1 MGKLVIL
8 RDNEEDGV
16 IMFCGAQEQPLPT
29 VCLEPQRRVE
39 ISSLRRIAGDIWSN
53 LFVRTGP

>member
-16 IMFCGAQEQPLPT
+16 IMFCGAQESHF
-29 VCLEPQRRVE
+29 PQC
-39 ISSLRRIAGDIWSN
+39 A
-53 LFVRTGP
+53 